1 MARVDTMDRMLG
13 EPGIPRRYHAPGRV
27 ENAARTRRA
36 VLAAARELFTS
47 NGYAAT
53 TVAQIAR
60 KAGVAVDTVYAAVGR
75 KPMLIRELLDSAVPS
90 ADSDVQGHSMEPS
103 GATAEEQIDRYAGII
118 AETVPLTAPVHKA
131 LREAAAV
138 DPECANLTE
147 EIAQRRAVEVN
158 RFAAQ
163 LQSTGEVRP
172 ELSEADVADVVW
184 SMNSTDYFLLLSE
197 RSWTPARF
205 RIFLADA
212 WRRLLLR
219 PARSR

>member
-1 MARVDTMDRMLG
+1 MPG
-13 EPGIPRRYHAPGRV
+13 EPGSPRRYHAPGRAAR
-27 ENAARTRRA
+27 AARTRSA
-36 VLAAARELFTS
+36 VLAAARDLFTS

-53 TVAQIAR
+53 TVVQIAR
-60 KAGVAVDTVYAAVGR
+60 RAGVAVDTVYAAVGR

-90 ADSDVQGHSMEPS
+90 ADSDVHGLSTEPS

-118 AETVPLTAPVHKA
+118 AETVPVTAPVHKA

-138 DPECANLTE
+138 DPECARLTE
-147 EIAQRRAVEVN
+147 EIAQRRSVEV
-158 RFAAQ
+158 RGFAAQ
-163 LQSTGEVRP
+163 LQATGQVRP

-184 SMNSTDYFLLLSE
+184 SMNAADYFLLLSE

-205 RIFLADA
+205 RAFLADA

-219 PARSR
+219 PAPR

>member
-1 MARVDTMDRMLG
+1 MPG
-13 EPGIPRRYHAPGRV
+13 EPRIPRRYHAPGRV

-60 KAGVAVDTVYAAVGR
+60 EAGVAVDTVYAAVGR
-75 KPMLIRELLDSAVPS
+75 KPMLIRELLGSAVPS

-103 GATAEEQIDRYAGII
+103 GATAEEQIDRYA
-118 AETVPLTAPVHKA
+118 ETVPLTAPVHKA

-138 DPECANLTE
+138 DPECASLTE
-147 EIAQRRAVEVN
+147 EIAQRRAAEVN